1 MSDNLSTNVQL
12 ESNGKGTVSFATEVV
27 ATIAGLATIEVE
39 GVASMWSPSGIA
51 DMLSFKKQQ
60 SRNLTRGVSVN
71 ITENMAKIV
80 LTIVIDYGFT
90 VPEVAGAIQKN
101 VKKAVETMSGLTVES
116 VDVQVQAISFER
128 EQQAAAELEQQQS
141 LLLKAQ
147 SDASDTAEEDLPE
160 AAPET
165 EEQPQEPQEN
175 TDPNTEE

>member
-27 ATIAGLATIEVE
+27 ATIAGLATTEVE

-60 SRNLTRGVSVN
+60 SRNLTRGVNVS
-71 ITENMAKIV
+71 ITEDVAKIV

-90 VPEVAGAIQKN
+90 VPDVAGKIQKN

-116 VDVQVQAISFER
+116 VDVQVQSISFER
-128 EQQAAAELEQQQS
+128 EQQAVAELEEQQN
-141 LLLKAQ
+141 LLLKEQEDLEEAADDLLAT
-147 SDASDTAEEDLPE
+147 DAKEEMQAEES
-160 AAPET
+160 
-165 EEQPQEPQEN
+165 QEN
-175 TDPNTEE
+175 TDSNTEE